1 VYKHVLVYDEPFEF
15 WPETSYK
22 KSSAR
27 VRRPNQKELRNS
39 LRTRELNLALLRTSK
54 LVYEEAAEIFYGLNE
69 FRFSG
74 CHGHVVAAAFA
85 YTIGPRHLQWL
96 TNLTIGMPFRAR
108 PRSVQIFNKEA
119 APHTF
124 NALLG
129 QTLFRYPGKGSC
141 PSDPWFGNEAALT
154 LLTQTLRRG
163 AHQLQTLTFV
173 LPKDL
178 VYDERDGGYWD
189 AFEGLVRVKPCLRVQ
204 VACLDWDLQPT
215 QWELIQ
221 TIDEAVS
228 AISCGLSSAS
238 GGSGSWWGVDILLRS
253 RVR

>member
-119 APHTF
+119 AHVQRTTGSDTLPLPRQGLLSQRPVVRQRSRPHPT
-124 NALLG
+124 
-129 QTLFRYPGKGSC
+129 YPDSSSWRSSA
-141 PSDPWFGNEAALT
+141 P
-154 LLTQTLRRG
+154 
-163 AHQLQTLTFV
+163 
-173 LPKDL
+173 DL
-178 VYDERDGGYWD
+178 D
-189 AFEGLVRVKPCLRVQ
+189 VRVAERSGLR
-204 VACLDWDLQPT
+204 
-215 QWELIQ
+215 
-221 TIDEAVS
+221 
-228 AISCGLSSAS
+228 
-238 GGSGSWWGVDILLRS
+238 
-253 RVR
+253 